1 MTAPIPTNEPLEA
14 RAGATWAW
22 TKSLTDYPASAWTL
36 TYYFKQQGASGS
48 YFSVAATAS
57 GADYAITVAAATT
70 AGYAAG
76 TWSWVAQVSGGSS
89 EVYEIDR
96 GTLEILPKYTAS
108 AALDDRSHARICLD
122 AIEAVMENR
131 ATQDQQE
138 YAIEGRSLKRMLIA
152 DLLRLRDYY
161 RAQVFAENNAE
172 RRRNGYKAGR
182 LVAKL

>member
-1 MTAPIPTNEPLEA
+1 MTAAVPTNEPLQA
-14 RAGATWAW
+14 RSGTTWAW

-36 TYYFKQQGASGS
+36 TYYFKQEGASGS
-48 YFSVAATAS
+48 YFSAVASAS
-57 GADYAITVAAATT
+57 GADYAVTVAAATT

-76 TWSWVAQVSGGSS
+76 TWTWVAQVAGGSS
-89 EVYEIDR
+89 EVYEVDR
-96 GTLEILPKYTAS
+96 GSLEILPKYTAS

-122 AIEAVMENR
+122 AIEAVLQNR

-138 YAIEGRSLKRMLIA
+138 YAIEGRSLKRTPIA

-161 RAQVFAENNAE
+161 LAEVFSEKNAE
-172 RRRNGYKAGR
+172 RRRNGYGAGR